1 MNLLRSSI
9 RLNKHDADNRKG
21 LTAMKAKLLRALAA
35 ALLSV
40 FAISTAFALTM
51 DQTRIFPQRQLTEQA
66 VNYYRVTI
74 NFNDQNIGSGQQFG
88 ALAANTYIYAID
100 AYVRVAF
107 NAGSTNTITLGT
119 TKANAN
125 EIVASGITAATP
137 GVYHL
142 TSAAGLGLAVTSGT
156 AINLW
161 AKYAQTGTAAGTG
174 AVDIVIAYMPNNDM

>member
-1 MNLLRSSI
+1 MKTKLR
-9 RLNKHDADNRKG
+9 RAKD
-21 LTAMKAKLLRALAA
+21 KLLRAAIA
-35 ALLSV
+35 FLLSA
-40 FAISTAFALTM
+40 FAVTAAFALQQ

-74 NFNDQNIGSGQQFG
+74 NWNDQNIGLGQQFG

-125 EIVASGITAATP
+125 EIVASGITAGTP

-161 AKYAQTGTAAGTG
+161 AKYAQTGSAAGMG

>member
-1 MNLLRSSI
+1 
-9 RLNKHDADNRKG
+9 
-21 LTAMKAKLLRALAA
+21 MKTKLLRIASAM
-35 ALLSV
+35 LLSLV
-40 FAISTAFALTM
+40 AVGSAFALSQ

-66 VNYYRVTI
+66 LNYYRVTI
-74 NFNDQNIGSGQQFG
+74 NFNDSGIGAGQQFG

-107 NAGSTNTITLGT
+107 NGGTNTITLGT
-119 TKANAN
+119 TKASAN

-161 AKYAQTGTAAGTG
+161 AKYAQTGAAAGTG
-174 AVDIVIAYMPNNDM
+174 AVDIVIAFAPNNDM